1 MDEFKNS
8 LFFFYYLEQL
18 YEKIN
23 LKSLKKVWKYAYI
36 YRDIKVAVI
45 LCEKDQQEEGR
56 GRREDG
62 GG

>member
-1 MDEFKNS
+1 MK
-8 LFFFYYLEQL
+8 
-18 YEKIN
+18 KIN
-23 LKSLKKVWKYAYI
+23 LKSLKSVWKYAYI
-36 YRDIKVAVI
+36 CRDIKVAVV